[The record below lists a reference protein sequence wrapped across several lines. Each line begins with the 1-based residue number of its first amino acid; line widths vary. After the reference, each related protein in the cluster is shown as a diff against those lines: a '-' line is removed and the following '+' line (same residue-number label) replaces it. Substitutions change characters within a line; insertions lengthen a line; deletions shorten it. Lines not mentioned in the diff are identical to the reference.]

1 MSTSSDTVVHFT
13 AQTDQGFFIPTLVMA
28 TSARANM
35 APGSCYHFHLFH
47 APLEEWQI
55 TAARQLE
62 TDRFKISLYEVKEG
76 RHTSFRQKNHV
87 TPISL
92 VRLELPERL
101 PDLDKILYLDGDILV
116 QQDLTGLYQTEL
128 GDHLIAAV
136 ADMMA
141 GIFNPYT
148 NELPGDTYVNSGVML
163 MNLRQMRMEGTVDKF
178 FQTKATTPPHWI
190 FQDQDVVNAC
200 CANRILRLHPRY
212 NGLVTTF
219 ERVPDLRV
227 EQYNQFYNTHYTSRQ
242 DVEQDCAIVHLAG
255 TPGRRPWERAD
266 GVYSTQ
272 WQYYFML
279 SPVKQVNLNLR
290 TPWEYCLPKP
300 VRKYQYGLG
309 RFLPI
314 FTLRVSYNSEKNL
327 LRKQLKL
334 FGLIPLLWAEG
345 SPSRLTWKLF
355 NLLSVWQTSEKS

>member
-1 MSTSSDTVVHFT
+1 MSILHFT
-13 AQTDQGFFIPTLVMA
+13 AQTDKSFFIPTIVMA

-55 TAARQLE
+55 AAAKQLE
-62 TDRFKISLYEVKEG
+62 TDWFKITLYEVTEG
-76 RHTSFRQKNHV
+76 RHCAFKQKNHV

-101 PDLDKILYLDGDILV
+101 PKLDKILYLDGDILV
-116 QQDLTGLYQTEL
+116 QQDLSELYETEL
-128 GDHLIAAV
+128 GNHLIAAV
-136 ADMMA
+136 QDMMA

-148 NELPGDTYVNSGVML
+148 KDLPGSEYVNSGVML
-163 MNLRQMRMEGTVDKF
+163 MNLRQMRKEDTVKKF
-178 FQTKATTPPHWI
+178 FEVKADAPPHWI

-200 CANRILRLHPRY
+200 CANRIMSLHPRY

-219 ERVPDLRV
+219 ERVPDLTV
-227 EQYNQFYNTHYTSRQ
+227 EQYNQFYHTHYASRQ
-242 DVEQDCAIVHLAG
+242 DVEQDYAIVHLAG

-272 WQYYFML
+272 WLHYFML
-279 SPVKQVNLNLR
+279 SPVRRVNLNLQ
-290 TPWEYCLPKP
+290 TPWVYCLPKP
-300 VRKYQYGLG
+300 VQKYQYGLG

-314 FTLRVSYNSEKNL
+314 FTMRVSYRAEKRS

-334 FGLIPLLWAEG
+334 FGFIPLLSAEG
-345 SPSRLTWKLF
+345 TPSKLTWKLF
-355 NLLSVWQTSEKS
+355 NLLPVWQTSEKE